1 LGPIP
6 SRAAGAGSAR
16 LLGLLVIFPLLAL
29 TVMAVAPL
37 EAAHAQASSSSGVT
51 VNAVNQFGEALPGD
65 YYTVFQAVSY
75 GPFGDQREAVVA
87 TGVTSSTFLAAAG
100 PAYSLQVYGY
110 GSCTFSHWSGGA
122 LSDPLAFAATGAALS
137 FTAVYDC
144 VGAVDT
150 THSSI
155 FVSSEYTSGAALM
168 GVYAVLELGGSTV
181 ATGFA
186 PVTFTTTSGL
196 NYSITISDSANT
208 AFSQWSNGIASDT
221 IFVTANATKT
231 SLTALFC
238 PTTCPSGAGGVGRG
252 SGPTGSITVT
262 GSNLVSGAAVSGMY
276 VDLRLN
282 DNHVESGYTPVT
294 FSGLQQGTK
303 YLIVVYGYGDAYFRH
318 FSNGNLQRYSYV
330 TLNATA
336 GQTSYSMNALYEVV
350 PNAQAASLNIIA
362 QFPNGTQ
369 IGTASEID
377 GYPQHTPGMYLS
389 VTPPGGTAPY
399 TATFT
404 GGSILPFIFFN
415 HQAYTVAMS
424 LGYSNI
430 TFSHW
435 QDDGSTNPTR
445 AFALDGSST
454 FIAVY
459 TQG

>member
-1 LGPIP
+1 LESIRLRG
-6 SRAAGAGSAR
+6 SVGSAR

-37 EAAHAQASSSSGVT
+37 QGAEAQAPSSGVT

-65 YYTVFQAVSY
+65 YYTVFQAIQYSPY
-75 GPFGDQREAVVA
+75 DSQGEAVMA
-87 TGVTSSTFLAAAG
+87 TGVTSSTFEAAAG
-100 PAYSLQVYGY
+100 PTYSLQVYAY
-110 GSCTFSHWSGGA
+110 GSCTFSHWSDGA
-122 LSDPLAFAATGAALS
+122 VSDPMTFTATGAALS
-137 FTAVYDC
+137 FTAVYNC
-144 VGAVDT
+144 VGAANIA
-150 THSSI
+150 HSSI
-155 FVSSEYTSGAALM
+155 FVNSEYTDGSSLT
-168 GVYAVLELGGSTV
+168 GVYAVLEQDGATV
-181 ATGFA
+181 ATGFT
-186 PVTFTTTSGL
+186 PMTFTTTSGL
-196 NYSITISDSANT
+196 NYSLIISDSAN
-208 AFSQWSNGIASDT
+208 AVFSQWSNGIASNT
-221 IFVTANATKT
+221 IFVAANATKT

-238 PTTCPSGAGGVGRG
+238 PTTCPSSAGGVGGG
-252 SGPTGSITVT
+252 SGGAMDSITVT
-262 GSNLVSGAAVSGMY
+262 SSNLVTGAAMSGMY

-282 DNHVESGYTPVT
+282 DNHIESGYTPVT
-294 FSGLQQGTK
+294 FSGLQQGAK
-303 YLIVVYGYGDAYFRH
+303 YLVVVYGYGDAYFRH

-336 GQTSYSMNALYEVV
+336 GQNSYSMNALYEVV

-369 IGTASEID
+369 IGTASVID

-415 HQAYTVAMS
+415 HQTYTVAMS

-435 QDDGSTNPTR
+435 ADDASTDPTR
-445 AFALDGSST
+445 AFALDGNST

-459 TQG
+459 NQG

>member
-1 LGPIP
+1 M
-6 SRAAGAGSAR
+6 
-16 LLGLLVIFPLLAL
+16 

-37 EAAHAQASSSSGVT
+37 EAAHAQAPASVVT

-65 YYTVFQAVSY
+65 YYTVSQAVHL
-75 GPFGDQREAVVA
+75 GPYTNQGEAVVA
-87 TGVTSSTFLAAAG
+87 TGVTSSTFTAAAG
-100 PAYSLQVYGY
+100 PAYSLQVYAY
-110 GSCTFSHWSGGA
+110 GSCKFSHWTDGA
-122 LSDPLAFAATGAALS
+122 LSDPVTFAATGAALS
-137 FTAVYDC
+137 FTAVYNC
-144 VGAVDT
+144 VGAVHI

-155 FVSSEYTSGAALM
+155 FVGSAYTSGAALT
-168 GVYAVLELGGSTV
+168 GVYAVLELGSSMV
-181 ATGFA
+181 ATGFT

-196 NYSITISDSANT
+196 NYSITISDSAN
-208 AFSQWSNGIASDT
+208 AVFSQWSDGVASNT
-221 IFVTANATKT
+221 ILVSANATKT
-231 SLTALFC
+231 ALTAVFC
-238 PTTCPSGAGGVGRG
+238 PTTCPSGVGGGG
-252 SGPTGSITVT
+252 GASGSIMVT
-262 GSNLVSGAAVSGMY
+262 SSNLVTGAAMSGMY

-294 FSGLQQGTK
+294 FSDLQQGTK
-303 YLIVVYGYGDAYFRH
+303 YLVVVYGYGDAYFRH

-330 TLNATA
+330 TLNATS

-350 PNAQAASLNIIA
+350 PNAQAASLDIIA

-389 VTPPGGTAPY
+389 MTPPGGTAPY

-415 HQAYTVAMS
+415 HQTYTVAMS

-435 QDDGSTNPTR
+435 EDNGSTDPTR
-445 AFALDGSST
+445 AFALNGNST
-454 FIAVY
+454 FIAIY
-459 TQG
+459 IQG

>member
-1 LGPIP
+1 
-6 SRAAGAGSAR
+6 
-16 LLGLLVIFPLLAL
+16 LVILSLLAL

-37 EAAHAQASSSSGVT
+37 EAAHAQAPASGVT
-51 VNAVNQFGEALPGD
+51 VNAVNQFGETLPGD
-65 YYTVFQAVSY
+65 YYTVSQAVYY
-75 GPFGDQREAVVA
+75 GPFIYSGEDLVA
-87 TGVTSSTFLAAAG
+87 TGVTSSTFEAAAG
-100 PAYSLQVYGY
+100 PTYSLQVYGY
-110 GSCTFSHWSGGA
+110 GSCTFSHWSDGA
-122 LSDPLAFAATGAALS
+122 LSDPMSFTVTGAALS
-137 FTAVYDC
+137 FTAVYNC
-144 VGAVDT
+144 AGAVDI

-155 FVSSEYTSGAALM
+155 FVSSEYASGAALT
-168 GVYAVLELGGSTV
+168 GVYAVLELGGSMV
-181 ATGFA
+181 ASGFT

-196 NYSITISDSANT
+196 NYSLTISDSAN
-208 AFSQWSNGIASDT
+208 AMFSQWSNGIASDT
-221 IFVTANATKT
+221 MFVAANATKT
-231 SLTALFC
+231 SLTAVFC
-238 PTTCPSGAGGVGRG
+238 PTTCPSGAGGVGGG

-262 GSNLVSGAAVSGMY
+262 SSNLVTGVAMSGMF

-282 DNHVESGYTPVT
+282 DNHIESGYTPVT
-294 FSGLQQGTK
+294 FSGLQQGAK
-303 YLIVVYGYGDAYFRH
+303 YLVVVYGYGDAYFRH

-336 GQTSYSMNALYEVV
+336 GQASYSMNGLYEVV

-389 VTPPGGTAPY
+389 VTPPGGIAPY

-404 GGSILPFIFFN
+404 GGSILPFIFFD
-415 HQAYTVAMS
+415 HQTYTVAMS

-435 QDDGSTNPTR
+435 ADDGSTNPTR
-445 AFALDGSST
+445 AFALNGNST
-454 FIAVY
+454 FIAIY